1 MGVNTFKNLMI
12 YINLTLESFAD
23 HDNLTPIVIYFNKE
37 KYNSFARD
45 VYTSLILIR
54 FACKICCG
62 IDNILISWHDKQI
75 ECFALY

>member
-45 VYTSLILIR
+45 VYTSLVLHTCTSLILIR

-62 IDNILISWHDKQI
+62 IDNILIS
-75 ECFALY
+75 

>member
-12 YINLTLESFAD
+12 YVNLTLESFAD

-37 KYNSFARD
+37 KYNSFAYLYVPD
-45 VYTSLILIR
+45 
-54 FACKICCG
+54 FNQNACKICCG
-62 IDNILISWHDKQI
+62 IDNILISWHDKQN

>member
-23 HDNLTPIVIYFNKE
+23 HDNLTPIVIYFNK
-37 KYNSFARD
+37 NIT
-45 VYTSLILIR
+45 VLHTCTSLILIR

-62 IDNILISWHDKQI
+62 IDNILISWHDKQN